1 MASTGARDTNATL
14 ERLSPDQRVQMAL
27 DVLRDG
33 RIPVL
38 DFIIKIFNPHEPA
51 YAAHRD
57 RLYTFPRGQTTG
69 KLAKLLDVIYD
80 DRRGRE
86 QIIQWMEPHAVQLM
100 MEKVYQ
106 EMDAVKVALRQPI
119 DYMLGSRAARPAR

>member
-119 DYMLGSRAARPAR
+119 NYMLGSRAARPAR